1 MASKMPH
8 EGHNKHMCYLV
19 NMKTPVAELKK
30 IAKDAVFM
38 CRNCGRS
45 AKDKKHL
52 CNPVKL

>member
-1 MASKMPH
+1 MAAKMPH

-30 IAKDAVFM
+30 IAKDAAFI
-38 CRNCGRS
+38 CKNCGRS
-45 AKDKKHL
+45 AKDKKNL